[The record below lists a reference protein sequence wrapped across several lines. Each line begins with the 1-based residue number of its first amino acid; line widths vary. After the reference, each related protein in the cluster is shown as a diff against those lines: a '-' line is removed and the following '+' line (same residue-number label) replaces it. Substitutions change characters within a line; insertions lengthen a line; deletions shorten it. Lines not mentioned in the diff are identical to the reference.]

1 MNQVLIGI
9 PTLNEA
15 KNVPLMVKRLLK
27 IPLAA
32 DILFIDDQSTDGT
45 GDLLDSLAREHPSIR
60 VIHRGP
66 CMGIGSAHR
75 DILRYAYDKGYESL
89 VTMDCDFSHQP
100 EDISR
105 LFSTKLTTPIVVGS
119 RFLDEKSLEDW
130 NIKRK
135 LLTHLG
141 HFLTHRLLGLPMDA
155 TGAFRLYRIRM
166 IPQNLWDQVTS
177 SGYSFFF
184 ESLAVLHRAG
194 VACDEVSI
202 HLPKRVYG
210 ESKLNMRQAF
220 RSLLMLFEIS
230 LRRDSVTAMPND
242 ARGWD
247 CYWRARDV
255 KGRHWYAVL
264 ASIYRRL
271 FIVDR
276 LHAILRNE
284 FSAGAVLLHV
294 GCGGGE
300 VDVKSFSDFQI
311 TGVDISPEALALYRH
326 HYPKA
331 KTLRGNILEGPVG
344 DGADGIYSLGLV
356 EHFSHPDIIK
366 ILISM
371 HSSVKVGG
379 KAVIFWPHRFAP
391 SVFVLRIISGI
402 RKLIGWSEPLHPP
415 EPSLLFSQN
424 EAREIIGRTPWRI
437 RSYDYGPRDLW
448 IQATLVL
455 EAGV

>member
-15 KNVPLMVKRLLK
+15 KNVPLMAERLLK

-32 DILFIDDQSTDGT
+32 DIIFIDDQSTDGT
-45 GDLLDSLAREHPSIR
+45 GELLDALAREHPSIR

-105 LFSTKLTTPIVVGS
+105 LFSTKLTTPIIIGS

-130 NIKRK
+130 NLKRR

-141 HFLTHRLLGLPMDA
+141 HFLTHRFLGLPMDA
-155 TGAFRLYRIRM
+155 TGAFRLYRIKM
-166 IPQNLWDQVTS
+166 ISQNLWDQVTS

-184 ESLAVLHRAG
+184 ESLAVLHHAG
-194 VACDEVSI
+194 VPCDEVSI

-220 RSLLMLFEIS
+220 RSLLMLIEIS
-230 LRRDSVTAMPND
+230 LRRDSLAAMRND
-242 ARGWD
+242 ASGWD
-247 CYWRARDV
+247 RYWKARDV

-284 FSAGAVLLHV
+284 FPAGSVLIHV

-300 VDVKSFSDFQI
+300 VDEKSSSEFQI
-311 TGVDISPEALALYRH
+311 TGLDISPEALALYRH
-326 HYPKA
+326 HYPQA

-344 DGADGIYSLGLV
+344 EGADGIYSLGLV
-356 EHFSHPDIIK
+356 EHFSHSDIIK

-391 SVFVLRIISGI
+391 SVFVLRIISGV

-415 EPSLLFSQN
+415 EPSLLFSQK

-437 RSYDYGPRDLW
+437 RSYDYGYRDLW
-448 IQATLVL
+448 VQAALVL
-455 EAGV
+455 ETGV

>member
-15 KNVPLMVKRLLK
+15 KNVPLMVERLFK

-45 GDLLDSLAREHPSIR
+45 GDLLDSLARKHPSIR
-60 VIHRGP
+60 VIHRSP

-75 DILRYAYDKGYESL
+75 DILKYAYDKGYDSL

-100 EDISR
+100 EDILR

-119 RFLDEKSLEDW
+119 RFLDKKSLEEW

-155 TGAFRLYRIRM
+155 TGAFRLYRIKM
-166 IPQNLWDQVTS
+166 IPQNLWDQVKS

-184 ESLAVLHRAG
+184 ESLAVLHQAG
-194 VACDEVSI
+194 VPCEEVSI

-220 RSLLMLFEIS
+220 RSLLMLLEIS
-230 LRRDSVTAMPND
+230 LRRDYVVAMPND
-242 ARGWD
+242 ASGWD
-247 CYWRARDV
+247 RYWKARDV
-255 KGRHWYAVL
+255 KGRNWYAVL

-271 FIVDR
+271 FIVNR
-276 LHAILRNE
+276 LHAILRDE
-284 FSAGAVLLHV
+284 FSSGASLLHV

-300 VDVKSFSDFQI
+300 VDKKSTSEFQI
-311 TGVDISPEALALYRH
+311 TGLDISPEALALYRH
-326 HYPKA
+326 HYPQA
-331 KTLRGNILEGPVG
+331 KTLRGNILEGPVVCG
-344 DGADGIYSLGLV
+344 FDGIYSLGLV
-356 EHFSHPDIIK
+356 EHFSQADIIK
-366 ILISM
+366 ILNSM
-371 HSSVKVGG
+371 HASIKVGG

-402 RKLIGWSEPLHPP
+402 RKLMGWSEPLHPS
-415 EPSLLFSQN
+415 EPSLLVSKA
-424 EAREIIGRTPWRI
+424 EAFEIISKTNWQI
-437 RSYDYGPRDLW
+437 RSYDYGIRDLW
-448 IQATLVL
+448 IQAALVL
-455 EAGV
+455 VGRN